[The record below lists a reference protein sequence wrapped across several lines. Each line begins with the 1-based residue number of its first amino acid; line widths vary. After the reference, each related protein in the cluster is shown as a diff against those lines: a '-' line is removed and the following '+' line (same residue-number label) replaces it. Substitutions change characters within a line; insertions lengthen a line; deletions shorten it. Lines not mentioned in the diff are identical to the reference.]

1 MTTPTPQPATSPA
14 RQTLLQRLRGV
25 VTFKAATYRDIAT
38 DPAALQPAAIIVG
51 IMALITASVVTLFV
65 PDYPLIA
72 GVSAAVMYVLVWFGG
87 GWLYALVAGMLG
99 GRGDVGALLRVTGFS
114 ALFVVL
120 TIIPFVGFIGSI
132 LNQAGTIIG
141 IREAAFP
148 DRPDGLTKAIITAVL
163 VFMALAVVVTL
174 VFLLLTFVVVWL
186 GIQQAAP
193 TGT

>member
-1 MTTPTPQPATSPA
+1 MTTPTPQPATPPTH
-14 RQTLLQRLRGV
+14 QPLLQRLLGV
-25 VTFKAATYRDIAT
+25 VTFKPASYRDIASDPT
-38 DPAALQPAAIIVG
+38 ALTPAAVIVG
-51 IMALITASVVTLFV
+51 IMALITASVVTIFV
-65 PDYPLIA
+65 PDYPLVA

-114 ALFVVL
+114 AIFVIL
-120 TIIPFVGFIGSI
+120 MIIPFVGFIGSI
-132 LNQAGTIIG
+132 LNQAGTITG

-163 VFMALAVVVTL
+163 VFMALTVVVTL
-174 VFLLLTFVVVWL
+174 LVLLLTFVVVWL